1 MRGWIGAAVLA
12 AVVGLAAVGAGQ
24 LFSRQGGEPP
34 AVPGVAQ
41 AQRTERVVKAE
52 GRVVPERY
60 GELAFAKP
68 GRIAAVRVAEGDQVQ
83 AGQALVEIDSPTAER
98 DVRHAEAA
106 QAVAEASLAQ
116 LLAPPRPESV
126 ALAQAEVDAAT
137 ARLDL
142 LLAGARPIEI
152 RQAEI
157 AVNRAKNNLFLAHTT
172 RDFAQQGIVSGRTT
186 EMTEAQIGIAHEE
199 INLALAKLEELQLPP
214 REEEVA
220 QATAAVEAARQRLG
234 LARRPVQETE
244 IQVAR
249 ARVAQAE
256 AVVAQVRAGLEDL
269 VLRAP
274 FAGTVVE
281 VSARLGEVAP
291 LGLPVVTMADLAEL
305 RVDTKDLDEN
315 NIARVSPGQ
324 PVRMTVAGLDNRE
337 LRGTVR
343 QIARRATITAS
354 GDVDFTTRISLGER
368 PEGLRWGMTVR
379 LEFRE

>member
-1 MRGWIGAAVLA
+1 MRGWITVAVLA
-12 AVVGLAAVGAGQ
+12 GLVSLAVVGAGQ
-24 LFSRQGGEPP
+24 LFPREAGQPP
-34 AVPGVAQ
+34 APLGTAP
-41 AQRTERVVKAE
+41 APRTERVIRAE

-60 GELAFAKP
+60 GELAFVKP
-68 GRIAAVRVAEGDQVQ
+68 GRIVAVHIVEGDQVQ
-83 AGQALVEIDSPTAER
+83 AGQALVEIDSQTVQR

-106 QAVAEASLAQ
+106 QVVAEASLAQ
-116 LLAPPRPESV
+116 LLAPARAESV
-126 ALAQAEVDAAT
+126 ALAQAEVDTAT

-142 LLAGARPIEI
+142 LLAGARAIEI

-157 AVNRAKNNLFLAHTT
+157 AVNQAKNNLFLAHTT
-172 RDFAQQGIVSGRTT
+172 RDFAQQGTVSGRST

-199 INLALAKLEELQLPP
+199 INLAQAKLEELQLPP

-220 QATAAVEAARQRLG
+220 QATAAVEAARQRLA

-256 AVVAQVRAGLEDL
+256 AVVAQVHGGLEDL

-274 FAGTVVE
+274 FAGTVVD

-291 LGLPVVTMADLAEL
+291 LGVAVVTMADLTDL

-315 NIARVSPGQ
+315 NIARVTPGQ

-343 QIARRATITAS
+343 EIARRATITAS
-354 GDVDFTTRISLGER
+354 GDVDFTTRISLSER

-379 LEFRE
+379 LEFGD